1 MRCPGCSEPMA
12 AETLEGNYGRAV
24 ALDLCHDCGALWF
37 DGTESLV
44 LTPGAVLR
52 LFQLIHA
59 RAAARQPRAFGALS
73 CPRCAHG
80 LAATT
85 DLQRNTRF
93 NYWRCTVGDGRFI
106 TFAEFLREKNF
117 VRSLAPRELEELR
130 ARVKSV
136 RCSSCGAGVD
146 LERGSTCTYCRMPVS
161 VVDPRQIEK
170 IVHVLQ
176 AAEAKRQTVD
186 PQLSARLVMD
196 QLEVDRLW
204 HQLDSIHG
212 RKVETRLPGLL
223 EAGIAAV
230 ADLLTNKL

>member
-1 MRCPGCSEPMA
+1 MRCPGCSEPMR
-12 AETLEGNYGRAV
+12 AETLDGNYGRTV

-37 DGTESLV
+37 DGTESLA

-59 RAAARQPRAFGALS
+59 RATARQPRAFGSLT
-73 CPRCAHG
+73 CPRCAHS

-85 DLQRNTRF
+85 DMQRHTRF
-93 NYWRCTVGDGRFI
+93 SYWRCTGGDGRFI
-106 TFAEFLREKNF
+106 LFAEFLREKNF
-117 VRSLAPRELEELR
+117 VRSLDPRELEELR
-130 ARVKSV
+130 THVKSV

-146 LERGSTCTYCRMPVS
+146 LELGSTCTYCRTPVS
-161 VVDPRQIEK
+161 IVDPRQIEK
-170 IVHVLQ
+170 IVHDLQ

-186 PQLSARLVMD
+186 PKLSARLVMD

-212 RKVETRLPGLL
+212 RKVEARLPGLL

-230 ADLLTNKL
+230 ADLLTHKL